1 MKPFTFLSA
10 TAMILTLSVIE
21 AGAQTD
27 LKLLPDANKLTPGL
41 ELKIDSPHLYYRV
54 DSNSYLIDSNKF
66 VKKPDY
72 NEYNQPVA
80 IPNSFKLVQST
91 SIPMRIK
98 KIPLAV
104 PEDNKD

>member
-10 TAMILTLSVIE
+10 TAMILTLSVID
-21 AGAQTD
+21 ANAQTD
-27 LKLLPDANKLTPGL
+27 LKLLPDADKLSPGL
-41 ELKIDSPHLYYRV
+41 KFRIDSPHIYLRL

-66 VKKPDY
+66 VKKPSY

-80 IPNSFKLVQST
+80 LPNSFKSARST
-91 SIPMRIK
+91 STPMRIK

-104 PEDNKD
+104 PEDKKD